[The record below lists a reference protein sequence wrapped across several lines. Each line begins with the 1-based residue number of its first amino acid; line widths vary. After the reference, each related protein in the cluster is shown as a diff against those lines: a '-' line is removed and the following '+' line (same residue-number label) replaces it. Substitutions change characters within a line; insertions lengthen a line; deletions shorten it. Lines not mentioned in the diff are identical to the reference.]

1 MPSSY
6 TPRLRLEKQADG
18 ENENT
23 WGQIV
28 NRVFDLVEQSVAGL
42 HEVVLAGTDVT
53 LTTQNG
59 DIDQAR
65 NMMLRLSGALEANVA
80 VIIPAQ
86 SKLYV
91 VLNDTSG
98 AFTAEIKTLAGLGA
112 VVPQG
117 TIQLVACDGTDCDTL
132 SDVAEAQNSLELGGI
147 PAVTYARKDQGLPTD
162 QIFTRAQGTTKATL
176 SVVANE
182 IAVDASLSNSFGVTL
197 NANATLVNP
206 TGSPVDG
213 QTIRIVL
220 RQDGTG
226 GRTLAF
232 ESKYKFP
239 GGLVPTITATANA
252 VDYLAFEYVSALD
265 IWIGNILQDL
275 Q

>member
-53 LTTQNG
+53 LTTNNG
-59 DIDQAR
+59 DLDQAR
-65 NMMLRLSGALEANVA
+65 NMMLRLSGTLTANVA

-117 TIQLVACDGTDCDTL
+117 TIQLVACDGTDCGTL
-132 SDVAEAQNSLELGGI
+132 ADVAEAQNALELGGV
-147 PAVTYARKDQGLPTD
+147 AAALFARKDQGLPTD
-162 QIFTRAQGTTKATL
+162 QIFTRAQGTTKAAL
-176 SVVANE
+176 SIVSSE
-182 IAVDASLSNSFGVTL
+182 IAVDASLSNSFGVTMTG
-197 NANATLVNP
+197 NATLMNP

-213 QTIRIVL
+213 QTIRIL
-220 RQDGTG
+220 LGQDGTG
-226 GRTLAF
+226 GRTLTF
-232 ESKYKFP
+232 QSQYKFP
-239 GGLVPTITATANA
+239 GGVAPTITAAANA
-252 VDYLAFEYVSALD
+252 VDYLAFEYVSALNV
-265 IWIGNILQDL
+265 WVGNILQDL
-275 Q
+275 R

>member
-42 HEVVLAGTDVT
+42 HEVVLAGTNVT
-53 LTTQNG
+53 LTTNNG

-65 NMMLRLSGALEANVA
+65 NMMLRLSGTLTANVA

-91 VLNDTSG
+91 VLNDTTG

-220 RQDGTG
+220 HQNG
-226 GRTLAF
+226 GHTLAF
-232 ESKYKFP
+232 QSKYKFP